1 MGSVTVTTAA
11 TTHNNIMKIFLVSLL
26 VAASNAQFSNFPAV
40 GGGQVAAPAPTG
52 RQVRLPAATVAV
64 PQQQQ
69 RQPQPQQQQFV
80 FNPQQQVNA
89 VRAPQQVVQQQQAQV
104 PTFPRQ
110 QQFQAAP
117 QQQLRP
123 VQQQPQQVVGVAPQ
137 PVQNNFQL
145 AQTFG
150 QPQQRFVQ
158 QQQPQRFVPQQQI
171 VPQRQ
176 VPQQAIP
183 QRVAPQPARVPQ
195 QPAQQQQ
202 QFAFSQPPQIPET
215 VEGGAPQEGS
225 DGEDGSY
232 VHDPSGDA
240 TLSRFQLFQQKKKAQ
255 QAQG

>member
-1 MGSVTVTTAA
+1 MGRVTVTTAA

-40 GGGQVAAPAPTG
+40 GGGQAAPTG

-150 QPQQRFVQ
+150 QPQQQFVQ
-158 QQQPQRFVPQQQI
+158 QQHPKRFVPQQQFVQQPQQQAPQRFVPQQQA

-195 QPAQQQQ
+195 QPAPQQ
-202 QFAFSQPPQIPET
+202 QFAF
-215 VEGGAPQEGS
+215 
-225 DGEDGSY
+225 
-232 VHDPSGDA
+232 
-240 TLSRFQLFQQKKKAQ
+240 
-255 QAQG
+255 